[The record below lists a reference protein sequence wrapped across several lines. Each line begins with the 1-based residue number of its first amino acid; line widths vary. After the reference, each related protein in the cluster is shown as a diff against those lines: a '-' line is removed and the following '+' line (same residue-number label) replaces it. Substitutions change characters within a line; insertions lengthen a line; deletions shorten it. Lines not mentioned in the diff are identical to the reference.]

1 MDPAV
6 AAASTSAA
14 VFQDGLGERRLI
26 VEPTGNGTLE
36 MLCLSGE
43 LTSIPSFEF
52 ALRERVSRL
61 SSFRHTSYGRVR
73 SVDRLSD
80 SGSTLAL
87 VSEHTPGVR
96 LSDILALAEREK
108 IPLDINAA
116 LCLIRQLV
124 PAVALMHEHAREI
137 AHGAIGPERLVVTP
151 HAHLVIVEYVMGAA
165 LEQLRFSHARYWK
178 ELRIALPRSA
188 GLPHFDHRADVT
200 QLGIVALS
208 LILGRQLHED
218 EYPGKVRELL
228 ASAWAISARG
238 DLEPLTPGL
247 RSWLARALQ
256 LDLRDAFS
264 SAIEALAALDEVLS
278 GDSEYIAAPA
288 ELETFLERYH
298 ASADVPVE
306 ETPARTPPRVVSAP
320 AAPVHLSEVR
330 HVEARPVEARPVPV
344 EATPARPPSVKVAHP
359 PSQPIPRDPPG
370 AFAAATPIYQPPT
383 YQTPIY
389 QPPAYQPP
397 PRVEFPPPAPIK
409 TVVEA
414 KPLPVPP
421 QTVRKDPTSLFDL
434 KTPSQAPPFVE
445 SPSQAPIKTEAP
457 QDFGSALREARP
469 LPPFQPMRKELELTL
484 PYASDESAREPEPDS
499 EPQAEAE
506 SPRRWPRFAAA
517 AVLLIALVG
526 GGVFAARRF
535 ATSAPAGVGADAG
548 AGAGI
553 GSLTVNTTPTGAQV
567 VVDGEPRGVTP
578 LDLALKAGSHVIV
591 LRGTGDPRTIPVTIV
606 AGTQSSQYIE
616 LAKGGSASGQLQ
628 IRTEPAGAKVTV
640 DSLSRGISPIVI
652 SDLTPGEHTVVLE
665 SDFGSVK
672 QSVTIEAGNTA
683 SLVVPLTAAA
693 SAPLSGWVSVSSPVA
708 VQLFENGRLLGSNQT
723 DRVMVSAGSHQIEV
737 VNEVLGYRV
746 IHSVQVPPGKV
757 AAITIK
763 LPNGTIA
770 LNAIPWAEVWID
782 GEKIGDTPIGN
793 LSVAVGPHE
802 IIFRHPELGEQRQA
816 VTVTLATP
824 ARVSIDL
831 RKK

>member
-6 AAASTSAA
+6 AAVSTSAA
-14 VFQDGLGERRLI
+14 VVFRDGLGERRLI
-26 VEPTGNGTLE
+26 VEPSGNGTLE

-43 LTSIPSFEF
+43 LTAIPSFEF

-87 VSEHTPGVR
+87 VSECTPGVR
-96 LSDILALAEREK
+96 LSEILALAERER

-137 AHGAIGPERLVVTP
+137 AHGAIAPERLVVTP
-151 HAHLVIVEYVMGAA
+151 QAHLVIVEYVVGAA

-188 GLPHFDHRADVT
+188 GLPRFDHRADVT
-200 QLGIVALS
+200 QLGVVALS
-208 LILGRQLHED
+208 LILGRPLHED
-218 EYPGKVRELL
+218 EYPGQVRELL
-228 ASAWAISARG
+228 ASAWAISSRG

-256 LDLRDAFS
+256 LDLRDAFP
-264 SAIEALAALDEVLS
+264 SALEAMAALDEVLS
-278 GDSEYIAAPA
+278 GDSDYIAAPA
-288 ELETFLERYH
+288 ELETFMERYH
-298 ASADVPVE
+298 ASADVPMAI
-306 ETPARTPPRVVSAP
+306 TPAPPP
-320 AAPVHLSEVR
+320 AAPAHLSEVR
-330 HVEARPVEARPVPV
+330 QVETRPAEARPVEV
-344 EATPARPPSVKVAHP
+344 TPAQPPSAKVAP
-359 PSQPIPRDPPG
+359 PPPQPVRKDPAA
-370 AFAAATPIYQPPT
+370 AFEVATPIYQAPI
-383 YQTPIY
+383 YQAPIY
-389 QPPAYQPP
+389 QPPRRTELPP
-397 PRVEFPPPAPIK
+397 TAPITTAIEK
-409 TVVEA
+409 R
-414 KPLPVPP
+414 PLPVPP
-421 QTVRKDPTSLFDL
+421 QQVRKEPSSAFDSA
-434 KTPSQAPPFVE
+434 TPIQAPPFAE
-445 SPSQAPIKTEAP
+445 SPSRAAVKTEMA
-457 QDFGSALREARP
+457 QDFGSAPRDVRP
-469 LPPFQPMRKELELTL
+469 LPPFQPLRKEAELSL
-484 PYASDESAREPEPDS
+484 PYASGRIASDRDPDS
-499 EPQAEAE
+499 ETEAE
-506 SPRRWPRFAAA
+506 TGSKRPWLRFAAT

-526 GGVFAARRF
+526 GGVIAARRY
-535 ATSAPAGVGADAG
+535 ATPAPSAGPGASMG
-548 AGAGI
+548 T
-553 GSLTVNTTPTGAQV
+553 LTIDTTPTGAQV
-567 VVDGEPRGVTP
+567 VVDDEPRGVTP
-578 LDLALKAGSHVIV
+578 LELALKAGAHVLV
-591 LRGTGDPRTIPVTIV
+591 LRGGGEPRTIPVTIV

-628 IRTEPAGAKVTV
+628 VLTDPPGAKVTV
-640 DSLSRGISPIVI
+640 DSLARGSSPIVI
-652 SDLTPGEHTVVLE
+652 ADLTPGEHTVVLD
-665 SDFGSVK
+665 SNFGSVK

-683 SLVVPLTAAA
+683 SLVVPLTATA

-737 VNEVLGYRV
+737 VNEVVGYRV

-782 GEKIGDTPIGN
+782 GEKVGETPIGN
-793 LSVAVGPHE
+793 LPVAVGPHE
-802 IIFRHPELGEQRQA
+802 IIFRHPDLGEQRQA
-816 VTVTLATP
+816 VIVTLATP
-824 ARVSIDL
+824 ARVTIDL